1 MKSRMYLA
9 TIFSI
14 PIAIFLIYYLP
25 SDIKELLVLR
35 SDSLNALTFFT
46 SHFVHEDFANHL
58 LPNML
63 VYLATALLLYGFLSM
78 LNERRLFYRLFA
90 FNCLAMPFILSLI
103 WIAVCKLWSWNTR
116 SLGFSGIASA
126 FLGALVFAYALFLHK
141 TLKVDTF
148 YAYMSSILL
157 PALIFVLTYFT
168 PTTIIATT
176 TILLIATFIPLGYK
190 TIKSVDPQA
199 KNQFKER
206 IKNPTTIII
215 VDLLPYFLYLIILIF
230 SLSLFPA
237 QIVQG
242 NTTVNIFIHYT
253 GFVLGIGTAQLIW
266 RIHHKA

>member
-1 MKSRMYLA
+1 MGL
-9 TIFSI
+9 TL
-14 PIAIFLIYYLP
+14 IFLVPAVLVFVFYLP
-25 SDIKELLVLR
+25 SDFKELLVLR

-116 SLGFSGIASA
+116 SLSFSGIASA
-126 FLGALVFAYALFLHK
+126 FLGALVFAYALFLNK
-141 TLKVDTF
+141 ALKVDTF

-157 PALIFVLTYFT
+157 PVIILVLTYFAYFT
-168 PTTIIATT
+168 PATII
-176 TILLIATFIPLGYK
+176 TITIPLLAAFISLAYK
-190 TIKSVDPQA
+190 TIKSIGPQA
-199 KNQFKER
+199 KNQLKER
-206 IKNPTTIII
+206 IKNPKTIII
-215 VDLLPYFLYLIILIF
+215 VDSLPYFLYLIIIGV
-230 SLSLFPA
+230 SLSLFPT
-237 QIVQG
+237 QIMHG
-242 NTTVNIFIHYT
+242 NTIINILIHYV
-253 GFVLGIGTAQLIW
+253 GFILGIGTAQLIW

>member
-1 MKSRMYLA
+1 
-9 TIFSI
+9 
-14 PIAIFLIYYLP
+14 
-25 SDIKELLVLR
+25 
-35 SDSLNALTFFT
+35 
-46 SHFVHEDFANHL
+46 
-58 LPNML
+58 ML

-157 PALIFVLTYFT
+157 PVIILVLTYFT
-168 PTTIIATT
+168 YFTPATITTI
-176 TILLIATFIPLGYK
+176 TIPLLTAFIPLAYK

-206 IKNPTTIII
+206 IKNPTTAIIT
-215 VDLLPYFLYLIILIF
+215 VNLLPYFLYLIILIF
-230 SLSLFPA
+230 SLSLFPT

-242 NTTVNIFIHYT
+242 NTTINILIHYA
-253 GFVLGIGTAQLIW
+253 GLVLGIGTAQLIW
-266 RIHHKA
+266 RTHHKA